1 MSVLA
6 DVAEKG
12 FAIVRLDGPP
22 RALRESA
29 SASPFTFAERLL
41 GVPPLFVERQPI
53 RPVDGG
59 RSFAS
64 TRVDT
69 PLHTDSQMVLG
80 VPAAI
85 QVLIC
90 IDPAPRG
97 GESLLLDTAP
107 LLARLERD
115 DPSLVKDLFEVD
127 RHQRFYFH
135 DVSGPTIA
143 LRGGHLAWSVA
154 PGRLGEEDDVG
165 RRLGR
170 VLARE
175 RLFEHTLRAGEALVA
190 SNHRVL
196 HGRRPFEGERELVRL
211 LVWLEEPLPADPRH
225 VARAREL
232 APRPPA
238 ATVKKLRAVLAIL
251 RGAPPAK
258 TAHDAGVDEPTL
270 YAWRDAFVR
279 GGLTGLG

>member
-1 MSVLA
+1 MTVLS
-6 DVAEKG
+6 DVAERG
-12 FAIVRLDGPP
+12 FAIAALEGSP

-29 SASPFTFAERLL
+29 SASPFAFAARLL
-41 GVPPLFVERQPI
+41 GVEPLFVERQPI
-53 RPVDGG
+53 RPMDGG

-85 QVLIC
+85 QVLLC
-90 IDPAPRG
+90 VDPAPRG
-97 GESLLLDTAP
+97 GESLLLDTKP
-107 LLARLERD
+107 MLARLERE
-115 DPSLVKDLFEVD
+115 DPSLVKDLFEAE
-127 RHQRFYFH
+127 RLQRFYFH
-135 DVSGPTIA
+135 DVRGPTIA

-154 PGRLGEEDDVG
+154 PGRLGEEDPVG
-165 RRLGR
+165 KRLGR
-170 VLARE
+170 ELARE
-175 RLFEHTLRAGEALVA
+175 RPFEHTLRAGEALVA

-211 LVWLEEPLPADPRH
+211 LVWLEEPLAADPRH

-238 ATVKKLRAVLAIL
+238 AVVTKLRAVLAIL

-258 TAHDAGVDEPTL
+258 VASDAHVDEPTL
-270 YAWRDAFVR
+270 YAWRDAFLR
-279 GGLTGLG
+279 GALTTLG